1 MSALHSDTMGK
12 IAAAL
17 IDAQAEFKP
26 AVKDATNPH
35 FQSKFVSLNGVLDAV
50 ADSLRKHR
58 IAVVQQTDVTDAGGC
73 VLVTRLIHESGEWL
87 GGRYPVRPVK
97 QDPQSEGSALTYA
110 RRYALMSLVGI
121 APEDDDGHAAS
132 QPAPRQR
139 RTRQTEPTMVDTA
152 KDELRAEIFTAGNSV
167 GLATW
172 TDIASDFASWSM
184 GEVMGEALLERLI
197 AYRDHLVGQVAA

>member
-1 MSALHSDTMGK
+1 MSGLHSDTMGK

-17 IDAQAEFKP
+17 IDAQADFKP
-26 AVKDATNPH
+26 AVKDGTNPH
-35 FQSKFVSLNGVLDAV
+35 FQSKFVTLTGVLDAV
-50 ADSLRKHR
+50 SDSLRKHR

-73 VLVTRLIHESGEWL
+73 VLVTRLIHESGEWV

-132 QPAPRQR
+132 QPARTQR
-139 RTRQTEPTMVDTA
+139 EPETLFDATPWEAKIAASSTPDELASVGAGLTA
-152 KDELRAEIFTAGNSV
+152 AHMPDAARDELRRQYRERMAELTGV
-167 GLATW
+167 GP
-172 TDIASDFASWSM
+172 AS
-184 GEVMGEALLERLI
+184 
-197 AYRDHLVGQVAA
+197 